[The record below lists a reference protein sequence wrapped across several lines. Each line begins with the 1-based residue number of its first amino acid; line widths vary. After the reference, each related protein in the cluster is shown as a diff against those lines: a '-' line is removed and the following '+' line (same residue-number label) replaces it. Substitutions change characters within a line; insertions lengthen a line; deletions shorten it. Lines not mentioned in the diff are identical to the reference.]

1 MDNTELMSAIQA
13 RLELS
18 DAAFDKSRERISQIL
33 TDTQD
38 QFLIK
43 LKGAATTVPDEL
55 GFVVRGV
62 VVKRF
67 NRFKNEGMSSY
78 GQEGQSISYEADDF
92 AEFEDDYQQWI
103 DDHAEDSADKHK
115 IRFLNPYAIK
125 KSGD

>member
-1 MDNTELMSAIQA
+1 MDEAKLMMAIQD
-13 RLELS
+13 RLALS
-18 DAAFDKSRERISQIL
+18 NEALKLVEPRLKQIVA
-33 TDTQD
+33 DTED

-43 LKGAATTVPDEL
+43 LKGAVTTIPDEL

-78 GQEGQSISYEADDF
+78 GQEGQSISYETDDF

-115 IRFLNPYAIK
+115 IRFLNPYAIR

>member
-1 MDNTELMSAIQA
+1 VDEAKLMKAIQD
-13 RLELS
+13 RLALS
-18 DAAFDKSRERISQIL
+18 NEALKLVEPRLKQIVA
-33 TDTQD
+33 DTED

-43 LKGAATTVPDEL
+43 LKGAATTIPDEL

-78 GQEGQSISYEADDF
+78 GQEGQSISYETDDF

>member
-1 MDNTELMSAIQA
+1 MDNIELMSAIQA
-13 RLELS
+13 RLDLS
-18 DAAFDKSRERISQIL
+18 EAVFDKSRERINQIL
-33 TDTQD
+33 IDTQE

-55 GFVVRGV
+55 GYIVRSV
-62 VVKRF
+62 VVKRY

-78 GQEGQSISYEADDF
+78 GQEGQSISYETDDF

-125 KSGD
+125 KPGD